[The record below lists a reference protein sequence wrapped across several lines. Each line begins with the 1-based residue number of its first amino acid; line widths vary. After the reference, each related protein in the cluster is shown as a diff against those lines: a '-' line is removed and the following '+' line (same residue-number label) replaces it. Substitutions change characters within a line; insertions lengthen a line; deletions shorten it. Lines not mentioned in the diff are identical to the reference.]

1 MYSLYLFPEE
11 ALQNQQECH
20 RHRVPQ
26 PWPPEL
32 QSTSNPLSLKFTHSE
47 VLQKYQ
53 WKTIESLFIPIKVL
67 HFYISIGESNVGLSW
82 GKLLLCNL
90 GNRLLGHNTLH
101 QRSCMVESKLH
112 KEPLPLFFSLF
123 FFLFPFCFCL
133 VLQLGSSMSPN
144 VYVAKIFVSIEAQF
158 RVSFIPFP
166 F

>member
-1 MYSLYLFPEE
+1 MYSLYLFPDES
-11 ALQNQQECH
+11 LHNQQECH

-67 HFYISIGESNVGLSW
+67 HFYISIGESNAGLFW

-112 KEPLPLFFSLF
+112 KEPLPLFFSFSF
-123 FFLFPFCFCL
+123 FFPFPFYFCL
-133 VLQLGSSMSPN
+133 VLQLGSWMSPN
-144 VYVAKIFVSIEAQF
+144 VHVAKI
-158 RVSFIPFP
+158 
-166 F
+166 